1 MPELPDIVI
10 YIEQLESRVLN
21 EPVQGI
27 RLLTPFLLRSVT
39 PPLQAAVGRKVAS
52 LLRLGKRVVLG
63 LEGDLFLVVHLM
75 IAGRL
80 HWRPTGVLKT
90 GRNGLAIFSF
100 PSGSLLLTE
109 AGSKKRASL
118 HLVRGEAELQA
129 LNRGGVEV
137 LDCDLSGFRRALLR
151 ENHTLKRALTDPRL
165 FSGIGN
171 AYSDEILHRARLS
184 PVALTQRLPEEA
196 VERLFTAS
204 QGILREWVQ
213 RLREET
219 GRTFPEK
226 VTAFRPGMSVHGRFQ
241 KPCPVCG
248 TAVQRIAH
256 AENEANYCPRC
267 QTGGKLL
274 ADRALSRL
282 LKTDWPRT
290 LEEMENRKA
299 AAKSESTVFNEGAG
313 ERGDERR

>member
-10 YIEQLESRVLN
+10 YIEQLESRVVH
-21 EPVQGI
+21 EPVQSI

-39 PPLQAAVGRKVAS
+39 PPLQEALGRKVLA
-52 LLRLGKRVVLG
+52 LRRLGKRIVLA

-80 HWRPTGVLKT
+80 HWRPTAEAKT
-90 GRNGLAIFSF
+90 GRNCLAVFAF
-100 PSGSLLLTE
+100 PSGKLLLTE

-118 HLVRGEAELQA
+118 HLVRGEADLQA

-137 LDCDLSGFRRALLR
+137 LDCDLSGFRSALVR

-184 PVALTQRLPEEA
+184 PVTLTRRLPDEA
-196 VERLFTAS
+196 VERLFAAS
-204 QGILREWVQ
+204 QAILREWVE
-213 RLREET
+213 RLRAET
-219 GRTFPEK
+219 GKEFPEK

-241 KPCPVCG
+241 QPCPVCR
-248 TAVQRIAH
+248 TPVQRIAH

-267 QTGGKLL
+267 QTGGRLL

-290 LEEMENRKA
+290 LDEMENRKA
-299 AAKSESTVFNEGAG
+299 AAKGDSVVLKEGAG
-313 ERGDERR
+313 KR

>member
-10 YIEQLESRVLN
+10 YIEQLQSRVLH
-21 EPVQGI
+21 EPVRSI
-27 RLLTPFLLRSVT
+27 RLLNPFLLRSVT
-39 PPLQAAVGRKVAS
+39 PPLQEAVGRKVVTI
-52 LLRLGKRVVLG
+52 LRLGKRIVFG
-63 LEGDLFLVVHLM
+63 LEGDFFLVVHLM

-80 HWRPTGVLKT
+80 HWRPTAAVKT
-90 GRNGLAIFSF
+90 GRNCVAVFSF
-100 PSGSLLLTE
+100 PSGNLLLTE

-129 LNRGGVEV
+129 LNRGGIEV
-137 LDCDLSGFRRALLR
+137 LDCDLSGFRSALLR
-151 ENHTLKRALTDPRL
+151 ENHTLKRALTDPHL

-171 AYSDEILHRARLS
+171 TYSDEILHRARLS
-184 PVALTQRLPEEA
+184 PVALTRRLSEEG
-196 VERLFTAS
+196 VERLFAAS
-204 QGILREWVQ
+204 QTILREWVE
-213 RLREET
+213 RLRKET
-219 GRTFPEK
+219 GRAFPEK

-290 LEEMENRKA
+290 LDEMENRKA
-299 AAKSESTVFNEGAG
+299 AAKGNLVAFKEGAG
-313 ERGDERR
+313 KR